1 MRGKKMRL
9 AAYSATLTV
18 KLSLVP
24 ERSGP
29 KTEFIKIALNT
40 EYSTT
45 NGLLRSD
52 LHEILI
58 KRPDAASSTE
68 KYLHNPKIPILASKW
83 LLVPARTGTKS
94 KIHEIVHVSYSN
106 KTIQTKHVN
115 KQKSALAHL

>member
-1 MRGKKMRL
+1 MVGGPNKTLWGKKMHL

-18 KLSLVP
+18 KLFLVP

-29 KTEFIKIALNT
+29 KTEFSKIALNT
-40 EYSTT
+40 EYSTV

-58 KRPDAASSTE
+58 NRPNAALSTR
-68 KYLHNPKIPILASKW
+68 KYLHSPKTPIPAFKW

-94 KIHEIVHVSYSN
+94 KIHKIVHVRYLN
-106 KTIQTKHVN
+106 KII
-115 KQKSALAHL
+115 